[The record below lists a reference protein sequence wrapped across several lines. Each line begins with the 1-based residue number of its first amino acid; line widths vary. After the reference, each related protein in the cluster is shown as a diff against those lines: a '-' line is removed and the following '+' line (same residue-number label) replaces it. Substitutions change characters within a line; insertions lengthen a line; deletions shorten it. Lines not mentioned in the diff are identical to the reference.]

1 MKACEIAGVEPRFE
15 RLTAKPASVK
25 CMIMDA
31 SRLSP
36 VMPHYI
42 HGDSPDLDSHAGCR
56 ACAFV

>member
-42 HGDSPDLDSHAGCR
+42 HAGCR